1 MLTQYQLL
9 LSCETAVPPQAEWAY
24 RLYAALLDRAP
35 EGFGGLVHQDAH
47 TPVSQFLRVREGG
60 SLLWTVNLLGE
71 TCEAAL
77 SGPLEALDR
86 LRLDVQTEL
95 SVRERRKRRIGDA
108 DTLFSLAERGGQLH
122 RLAFCT
128 PTAFKSRKRY
138 QNLPTTRLLLQSL
151 IRKWNSCI
159 PDRPMP
165 ETEDEA
171 LEELAADLVCRSF
184 QLQDSTFFLK
194 GNAIPGFTGSILF
207 ENRLTGAQGLR
218 VDALLHF
225 APFSGVGIKTA
236 LGMGGVARIPR

>member
-1 MLTQYQLL
+1 MLN
-9 LSCETAVPPQAEWAY
+9 AVYDPSERSEWEKWVGC
-24 RLYAALLDRAP
+24 DTFSKMSSRASA
-35 EGFGGLVHQDAH
+35 D
-47 TPVSQFLRVREGG
+47 FL
-60 SLLWTVNLLGE
+60 
-71 TCEAAL
+71 
-77 SGPLEALDR
+77 P
-86 LRLDVQTEL
+86 
-95 SVRERRKRRIGDA
+95 
-108 DTLFSLAERGGQLH
+108 
-122 RLAFCT
+122 
-128 PTAFKSRKRY
+128 AFKRRKRY

-236 LGMGGVARIPR
+236 LGMGGVARIPH